1 MVNCGL
7 ERARI
12 GEGLMCKVVHLEV
25 VPDPLDVVQFRR
37 VLGQPLDGE
46 PVGAGGK
53 RSLRQLADVD
63 WAIVLDQH
71 HWCDRLS
78 RLWSVEPVQLFKMGD
93 EVAAALAA
101 AGMDDQLAREMV
113 E

>member
-1 MVNCGL
+1 MMDCSF

-12 GEGLMCKVVHLEV
+12 GEGLMCEVVHLEV
-25 VPDPLDVVQFRR
+25 VPDALDVVQLRR

-46 PVGAGGK
+46 PVGACGERG
-53 RSLRQLADVD
+53 LRKLADMD
-63 WAIVLDQH
+63 WAVVLDQH

-78 RLWSVEPVQLFKMGD
+78 WLWAVEPVQLFEMGD

-101 AGMDDQLAREMV
+101 AGVDDQ
-113 E
+113 